1 MKRNQVLVAGQKVWI
16 SHDQGDELAEIFS
29 INYLTGKAVMFASNP
44 DCPHYFN
51 VNISQLTSF
60 ELSLV

>member
-1 MKRNQVLVAGQKVWI
+1 MKRNQVLVTGQKVWV
-16 SHDQGDELAEIFS
+16 SHDQGEESGEIFS
-29 INYLTGKAVMFASNP
+29 INYRTGKAVIFASNP

-51 VNISQLTSF
+51 VNISQLKSF